1 MRLLIASS
9 NKGKL
14 IEIMDLLHDVPVE
27 AVLPADIG
35 LVLEVDEDGQ
45 TYAENAMKKALAY
58 CTTSGLFTL
67 ADDSGLE
74 VAVLGGKPGLHS
86 ARFSGK
92 LGATDADRRAYL
104 LKELNGHPQPWLAV
118 FRSTVVIAR
127 PDGQTY
133 TLDGEC
139 RGEIIPEER
148 GSNGFGYDPIFLVEG
163 MGRTMAELSLEEKNR
178 LSHRARAILAA
189 RPVLLEMVKNQLS
202 S

>member
-14 IEIMDLLHDVPVE
+14 VEIMDLLQDVPLQ
-27 AVLPADIG
+27 AILPADMGVMLDIEENG
-35 LVLEVDEDGQ
+35 A
-45 TYAENAMKKALAY
+45 TYAENAAKKALAY
-58 CTTSGLFTL
+58 CSASGLVTL

-74 VAVLGGKPGLHS
+74 VEALGGKPGLYS

-92 LGATDADRRAYL
+92 SGATDADRRKYL
-104 LKELNGHPQPWLAV
+104 LEQLHGLPRPWPAA
-118 FRSTVVIAR
+118 FRSTVVIAL
-127 PDGQTY
+127 PDGRTF
-133 TLDGEC
+133 TMDGEC

-163 MGRTMAELSLEEKNR
+163 MDRTMAELSLEEKNR

-189 RPVLLEMVKNQLS
+189 RPVLLELAEKE
-202 S
+202 

>member
-14 IEIMDLLHDVPVE
+14 AEIMALLEDVPLD

-35 LVLEVDEDGQ
+35 IQLDVEEDGQ
-45 TYAENAMKKALAY
+45 TYAENSMKKALAY
-58 CTTSGLFTL
+58 CQASGLVTL

-74 VAVLGGKPGLHS
+74 VDALGGQPGLHS

-92 LGATDADRRAYL
+92 PGATDADRRKYL
-104 LKELNGHPQPWLAV
+104 LEKLKGHPQPWPAA
-118 FRSTVVIAR
+118 FKSTVVIAT
-127 PDGQTY
+127 PDGRSF

-139 RGEIIPEER
+139 RGQIIPEER
-148 GSNGFGYDPIFLVEG
+148 GTNGFGYDPIFLVEG
-163 MGRTMAELSLEEKNR
+163 MECTMAELSMEEKNR

-189 RPVLLEMVKNQLS
+189 RPVLMELAGN
-202 S
+202 